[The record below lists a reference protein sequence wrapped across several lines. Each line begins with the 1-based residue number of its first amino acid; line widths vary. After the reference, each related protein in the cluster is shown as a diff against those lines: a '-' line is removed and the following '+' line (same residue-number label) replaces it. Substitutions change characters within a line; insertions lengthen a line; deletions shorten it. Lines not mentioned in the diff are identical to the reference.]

1 MEIKKDSLI
10 VNKTRKYLYP
20 IINYYGDKF
29 VGIMNSLNKAGIGIG
44 DMILERSGI
53 THERHLFILIN
64 LKKTYLSG
72 VNFPEVLNLLR
83 EHHSYEDDYRYDLTG
98 KYHMIVIKIPDK
110 YVSSFEN
117 FKQSQFS
124 KMFSEE
130 EIDLLFKNKIKND
143 DYQKQINDIKSILK
157 KDVEYQ
163 KEFRKLISQK
173 FKMKLEEIHPD
184 ALTGELDFN
193 IKNKE
198 EKFNYKIVGE

>member
-1 MEIKKDSLI
+1 MEIKKDGLI
-10 VNKTRKYLYP
+10 INKTKKYLYP

-29 VGIMNSLNKAGIGIG
+29 VSIMNSLNKAGIGIG

-64 LKKTYLSG
+64 LKKTHLSG

-98 KYHMIVIKIPDK
+98 EYHMIVIRIPDK
-110 YVSSFEN
+110 YISSFEK

-124 KMFSEE
+124 KMFSKK
-130 EIDLLFKNKIKND
+130 EIDLLFKSKIKND
-143 DYQKQINDIKSILK
+143 DYQKHINDIKSILK

-163 KEFRKLISQK
+163 KEFRKLISQE

>member
-10 VNKTRKYLYP
+10 INKTRKYLYP

-98 KYHMIVIKIPDK
+98 EYHMIVIKVPDK
-110 YVSSFEN
+110 YISSFEN

>member
-1 MEIKKDSLI
+1 MEIKEDGLV

-72 VNFPEVLNLLR
+72 INFPEVLNLLR

-98 KYHMIVIKIPDK
+98 KYHMIVIRVPDK
-110 YVSSFEN
+110 YISSFEN
-117 FKQSQFS
+117 FKKSQFS

-130 EIDLLFKNKIKND
+130 EIDLLFKSRIKND
-143 DYQKQINDIKSILK
+143 EYQKHINDIKSILK

>member
-10 VNKTRKYLYP
+10 TNKTRKYLYP

-53 THERHLFILIN
+53 TYERHLFILIN

-110 YVSSFEN
+110 YISSFEN

>member
-10 VNKTRKYLYP
+10 INKTRKYLYP

-110 YVSSFEN
+110 YISSFEN